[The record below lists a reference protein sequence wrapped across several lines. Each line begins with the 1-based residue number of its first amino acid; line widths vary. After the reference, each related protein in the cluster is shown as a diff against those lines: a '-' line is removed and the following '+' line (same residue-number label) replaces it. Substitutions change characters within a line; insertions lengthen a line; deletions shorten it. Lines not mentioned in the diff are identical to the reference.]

1 MTGSSDQGVP
11 GQDQVGQDVA
21 GLLAGVR
28 LIPVIT
34 LPDAA
39 QAEPLAE
46 ALKAGG
52 LPCAEVTLRTGAA
65 EAAIRIMSEDP
76 DMLVGAG
83 TVLTQEQAERAID
96 AGARFVVT
104 PGYSAKVVRTCQDR
118 SVPVIPGAVTA
129 TEIGTA
135 LDDGVRVVKFFPAAT
150 MGGPAAL
157 RALAGPFPMVR
168 FIPTGGVTPAN
179 MADYLGLSCVL
190 AVGGS
195 WVVAP
200 DLLASGNYAEMTRRA
215 SEAVSLAGRA

>member
-1 MTGSSDQGVP
+1 MSGVP
-11 GQDQVGQDVA
+11 PGQDVA
-21 GLLAGVR
+21 GLLARVR

-34 LPDAA
+34 IQDAA

-52 LPCAEVTLRTGAA
+52 LPCAEVTLRTDAA
-65 EAAIRIMSEDP
+65 EEAIRIMSQDP

-83 TVLTQEQAERAID
+83 TVLSENQAERAIA
-96 AGARFVVT
+96 AGSSFIVT
-104 PGYSAKVVRTCQDR
+104 PGFSGKVVRACQDR

-135 LDDGVRVVKFFPAAT
+135 LDNGIRVVKFFPAAT

-157 RALAGPFPMVR
+157 RALAGPFPMMR
-168 FIPTGGVTPAN
+168 FVPTGGVTPGN
-179 MADYLGLSCVL
+179 MAEYLDLGCVL

-195 WVVAP
+195 WVVAA
-200 DLLASGNYAEMTRRA
+200 DLLASGNYAEVTRRA
-215 SEAVSLAGRA
+215 SEAVSLAGKA

>member
-1 MTGSSDQGVP
+1 MTGGPP
-11 GQDQVGQDVA
+11 GSAVA
-21 GLLAGVR
+21 GLFATVR

-34 LPDAA
+34 LQDAA
-39 QAEPLAE
+39 HAGPLAD

-52 LPCAEVTLRTGAA
+52 LPCAEVTLRTDAA
-65 EAAIRIMSEDP
+65 EEAIRVMSQHP

-83 TVLTQEQAERAID
+83 TVLSQDQAERAIA
-96 AGARFVVT
+96 AGARFIVT
-104 PGYSAKVVRTCQDR
+104 PGYSAKVVRVCQDR

-135 LDDGVRVVKFFPAAT
+135 LDDGIQVVKFFPAAT

-168 FIPTGGVTPAN
+168 FIPTGGVTPQN
-179 MADYLGLSCVL
+179 MAEYLSLSCVL

-200 DLLASGNYAEMTRRA
+200 ALLASGNYAEVTRRA
-215 SEAVSLAGRA
+215 KDAMSLAGGV

>member
-1 MTGSSDQGVP
+1 MTGSP
-11 GQDQVGQDVA
+11 PGQDVA

-34 LPDAA
+34 LQDAA
-39 QAEPLAE
+39 QAEPLAG

-52 LPCAEVTLRTGAA
+52 LPCAEVTLRTDAA
-65 EAAIRIMSEDP
+65 EEAIRIMSQDP

-83 TVLTQEQAERAID
+83 TVLSENQAERAIA
-96 AGARFVVT
+96 AGSGFIVT
-104 PGYSAKVVRTCQDR
+104 PGFSGKVVRACQDR
-118 SVPVIPGAVTA
+118 SVPVMPGAVTA

-135 LDDGVRVVKFFPAAT
+135 LDAGLRVVKFFPAAT

-157 RALAGPFPMVR
+157 RALAGPFPMMR
-168 FIPTGGVTPAN
+168 FVPTGGVTAGN
-179 MADYLGLSCVL
+179 MAEYLGLSCVL

-200 DLLASGNYAEMTRRA
+200 DLLASGNYAEVTRRA
-215 SEAVSLAGRA
+215 SDAVSRAGGA

>member
-1 MTGSSDQGVP
+1 MTGGSP
-11 GQDQVGQDVA
+11 GQDVA
-21 GLLAGVR
+21 GLLRRVR

-34 LPDAA
+34 LQDAA

-52 LPCAEVTLRTGAA
+52 LPCAEITLRTDAA
-65 EAAIRIMSEDP
+65 EEALQIMSQDP

-83 TVLTQEQAERAID
+83 TVLSQDQAERAIA
-96 AGARFVVT
+96 AGSRFIVT
-104 PGYSAKVVRTCQDR
+104 PGFSPRVVRACQDR

-150 MGGPAAL
+150 MGGLAAL

-168 FIPTGGVTPAN
+168 FIPTGGITAGN
-179 MADYLGLSCVL
+179 MAEYLGLSCVL

-195 WVVAP
+195 WVAAP
-200 DLLASGNYAEMTRRA
+200 GLLASANYAEVTRLA
-215 SEAVSLAGRA
+215 GEAVSLAGGA

>member
-1 MTGSSDQGVP
+1 MTGGSP
-11 GQDQVGQDVA
+11 GQDVA
-21 GLLAGVR
+21 GLLAAVR
-28 LIPVIT
+28 LIPVVTIQ
-34 LPDAA
+34 DAA

-52 LPCAEVTLRTGAA
+52 LPCAEVTLRTDAA
-65 EAAIRIMSEDP
+65 EEAIRIMSQDP

-83 TVLTQEQAERAID
+83 TVLSENQAERAIA
-96 AGARFVVT
+96 AGSGFIVT
-104 PGYSAKVVRTCQDR
+104 PGFSGKVVRACQDR

-135 LDDGVRVVKFFPAAT
+135 LDNGIRVVKFFPAAT

-168 FIPTGGVTPAN
+168 FVPTGGVTPGN
-179 MADYLGLSCVL
+179 MAEYLGLGCVL

-195 WVVAP
+195 WVVAA
-200 DLLASGNYAEMTRRA
+200 DLLASGNYAEVTRRA
-215 SEAVSLAGRA
+215 SEAVSLAGKA

>member
-1 MTGSSDQGVP
+1 MTGGP
-11 GQDQVGQDVA
+11 PGQDVA

-34 LPDAA
+34 IQDAA

-65 EAAIRIMSEDP
+65 EEAIRIMSQDP

-83 TVLTQEQAERAID
+83 TVLNENQAERAIA
-96 AGARFVVT
+96 AGSGFIVT
-104 PGYSAKVVRTCQDR
+104 PGFSGKVVRACQDR

-135 LDDGVRVVKFFPAAT
+135 LDGGIRVVKFFPAAT

-157 RALAGPFPMVR
+157 RALAGPFPMMR
-168 FIPTGGVTPAN
+168 FVPTGGVTAGN
-179 MADYLGLSCVL
+179 MAEYLGLSCVL

-195 WVVAP
+195 WVVAA
-200 DLLASGNYAEMTRRA
+200 DLLASGNYAEVTRRA
-215 SEAVSLAGRA
+215 SEAVSLAGKV

>member
-1 MTGSSDQGVP
+1 MTGGSP
-11 GQDQVGQDVA
+11 GQDVA

-28 LIPVIT
+28 LVPVTT
-34 LPDAA
+34 LQDPA
-39 QAEPLAE
+39 QAGPLAE

-52 LPCAEVTLRTGAA
+52 LPCAEVTLRTDAA
-65 EAAIRIMSEDP
+65 EEAIRIMSEDP

-83 TVLTQEQAERAID
+83 TVLSQDQAERAIA
-96 AGARFVVT
+96 AGSRFIVT
-104 PGYSAKVVRTCQDR
+104 PGFSPKVVRACRDR

-135 LDDGVRVVKFFPAAT
+135 LDEGVRVVKFFPAWA

-168 FIPTGGVTPAN
+168 FIPTGGVTAGN
-179 MADYLGLSCVL
+179 MAEYLGLSCVL

-200 DLLASGNYAEMTRRA
+200 DLLASGNYAEVTRRA
-215 SEAVSLAGRA
+215 SDAVSLAGRA

>member
-1 MTGSSDQGVP
+1 MTGVPP
-11 GQDQVGQDVA
+11 GQDVT
-21 GLLAGVR
+21 GLLARVR

-34 LPDAA
+34 IEDAA

-52 LPCAEVTLRTGAA
+52 LPCAEVTLRTDAA
-65 EAAIRIMSEDP
+65 EEAIRIMSQDP

-83 TVLTQEQAERAID
+83 TVLSENQAERAIA
-96 AGARFVVT
+96 AGSGFIVT
-104 PGYSAKVVRTCQDR
+104 PGFSGKVVRACQDR

-135 LDDGVRVVKFFPAAT
+135 LDNGIRVVKFFPAAT

-157 RALAGPFPMVR
+157 RALAGPFPMMR
-168 FIPTGGVTPAN
+168 FVPTGGVTPGN
-179 MADYLGLSCVL
+179 MAEYLGLGCVL

-195 WVVAP
+195 WVVAA
-200 DLLASGNYAEMTRRA
+200 DLLASGNYAEVTRRA
-215 SEAVSLAGRA
+215 GEAVLLAGKA